1 MPPVKTSSGRGVGP
15 VGLALTLLGIWRR
28 IPSAQRR
35 RLLAEARRHGPR
47 LAKQAY
53 ATRRRGPRAR

>member
-1 MPPVKTSSGRGVGP
+1 MPRVKTSSERRVGP

-28 IPSAQRR
+28 IPPAQRR
-35 RLLAEARRHGPR
+35 RLMAEARRHGPR

-53 ATRRRGPRAR
+53 GTRRSRRAR